1 MLSTAAK
8 EVGDLLDEAIR
19 EAGVSRKAVA
29 VDLGMDESQIS
40 RWLSGDCHQMLDRL
54 LRVDPRVL
62 RLFAAHLALRCGV
75 VVVPDAA
82 LELLATLASAV
93 GERRPLRAS
102 LPASASQRRVG

>member
-62 RLFAAHLALRCGV
+62 RVFAARLALRCGV

-82 LELLATLASAV
+82 LEMIATLAGAI
-93 GERRPLRAS
+93 GERRPLRAN
-102 LPASASQRRVG
+102 LTAAAGQRRVG